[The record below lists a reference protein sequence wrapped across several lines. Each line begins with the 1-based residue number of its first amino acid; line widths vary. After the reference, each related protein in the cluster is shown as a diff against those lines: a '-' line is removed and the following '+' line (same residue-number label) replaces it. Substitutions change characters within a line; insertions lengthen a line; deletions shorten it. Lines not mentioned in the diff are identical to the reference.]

1 MRSLFASSHDV
12 VAVVT
17 QPDRPRGR
25 GRKPAPSPVKTLAL
39 AHDCAVLQPASL
51 RRDAG
56 VAEQLASLR
65 PAAIVVVAYGNIL
78 PPSVLEIPRHGCLNV
93 HASLLPKY
101 RGAAPINWALM
112 QGETVT
118 GCTVIQMD
126 EHVDTGDV
134 WWHAACDVAA
144 DDDALSLGARLAD
157 LGAAGLL
164 EVLAA
169 IEQGTRAPRP
179 QPDDG
184 VSYAPKLTKELGPV
198 DWQTIGYGHAQPCSR
213 SRSVAG
219 RHGPFGRRRRQAVA
233 HGRPRP
239 IPCGGA
245 GHGDRGDA
253 GGAAGSPAAPV
264 NCSSMSYSRP
274 TGAAWR
280 RPTLHR
286 ATACSRGNGL
296 PESMSRADRHGRRP
310 CACCTPSMRSRRTRT
325 WRCGRRW
332 TAAPWSGATG
342 RS

>member
-1 MRSLFASSHDV
+1 MGTAPFAEPTLRGLFASSHDV

-25 GRKPAPSPVKTLAL
+25 GRKPSPSLIKTLAM
-39 AHDCAVLQPASL
+39 ASDCAVLQPASL

-65 PAAIVVVAYGNIL
+65 PEAIVVVAYGNIL
-78 PPSVLEIPRHGCLNV
+78 PPSVLAIPSHGCLNV

-126 EHVDTGDV
+126 EHVDTGDI
-134 WWHAACDVAA
+134 WWHAACDVSA

-157 LGAAGLL
+157 LGAAGIL

-169 IEQGTRAPRP
+169 IEQGTRAPHP

-198 DWQTIGYGHAQPCSR
+198 DWQQSATTTHNQVRGLVPWPGAMARFGDVDIKLWRTAVRGQSHTAPPGTVTALTPEGLWVACGAGQLLIHELQP
-213 SRSVAG
+213 AN
-219 RHGPFGRRRRQAVA
+219 RRRMAASDFAQGYRVRQGQRFA
-233 HGRPRP
+233 
-239 IPCGGA
+239 
-245 GHGDRGDA
+245 
-253 GGAAGSPAAPV
+253 
-264 NCSSMSYSRP
+264 
-274 TGAAWR
+274 
-280 RPTLHR
+280 
-286 ATACSRGNGL
+286 
-296 PESMSRADRHGRRP
+296 
-310 CACCTPSMRSRRTRT
+310 
-325 WRCGRRW
+325 
-332 TAAPWSGATG
+332 
-342 RS
+342 